1 MPIGSVMSAL
11 SRARQRLQQSLT
23 HPGVAKNLEAQREL

>member
-23 HPGVAKNLEAQREL
+23 QGAAGKNVEAQREL